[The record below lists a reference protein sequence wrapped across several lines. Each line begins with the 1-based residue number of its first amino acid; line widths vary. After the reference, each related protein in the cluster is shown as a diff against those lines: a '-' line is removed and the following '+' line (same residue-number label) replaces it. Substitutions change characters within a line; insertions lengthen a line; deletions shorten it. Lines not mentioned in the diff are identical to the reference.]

1 MRSPRS
7 AILSPRAHLC
17 SVVSLVSCEGCPLV
31 ERLGCPGRLAPHV
44 WCATPWIHVLP
55 REGVVSRFRRWLRRV
70 LCDRDEH
77 GSVGLLVELLL
88 EVFVRDLERALYT
101 KAETP
106 GVVT

>member
-17 SVVSLVSCEGCPLV
+17 SDVSLVSCKGCPLV
-31 ERLGCPGRLAPHV
+31 EGLGCSGRLAPHV

-55 REGVVSRFRRWLRRV
+55 REGVTAWLWCRLWRV

-77 GSVGLLVELLL
+77 GSVGLLVQLLL
-88 EVFVRDLERALYT
+88 EVFVRDLERAL
-101 KAETP
+101 
-106 GVVT
+106 